1 LQHSRILTRQ
11 TDARNPLAA
20 DLRYA
25 AMRCGRSYRRPQRE
39 REREMRML
47 RTSEVDT
54 LSTCKLCDVNVTLGE
69 QRRQFAIATGRYGKT
84 PEEAMLLMPL
94 CETCLTIVMREDR
107 RNRWR
112 NALQGNQ

>member
-1 LQHSRILTRQ
+1 MLRSATHLTATSHWRILNKIAT
-11 TDARNPLAA
+11 P
-20 DLRYA
+20 Y
-25 AMRCGRSYRRPQRE
+25 GRAPTIGL
-39 REREMRML
+39 RML
-47 RTSEVDT
+47 RTPEVDT
-54 LSTCKLCDVNVTLGE
+54 LSTCKLCDVNVTLGK

-112 NALQGNQ
+112 NALQGNR

>member
-1 LQHSRILTRQ
+1 
-11 TDARNPLAA
+11 
-20 DLRYA
+20 
-25 AMRCGRSYRRPQRE
+25 
-39 REREMRML
+39 MRMF
-47 RTSEVDT
+47 RTPEVDT